1 MQIRANTFHGLFGG
15 FIMMILMDVL
25 SQMCLKS
32 QYEANNYMLKKAK
45 VLN

>member
-1 MQIRANTFHGLFGG
+1 
-15 FIMMILMDVL
+15 MMILMDVL